1 MIYRES
7 GDLEAYFS
15 VLDKGLEAAPDELS
29 LLYSSA
35 MAAEQ
40 VGRLD
45 ILETRLRRLI
55 ELQPDNAQAYNALGY
70 TLADKTDR
78 FDEAKALLVRALE
91 LSPDDPVYIDSMG
104 WVEFKLKD
112 YEKSITLLQRAY
124 ELERHPEIAAHL
136 GEALWA
142 QGREV
147 EAKSVWTSALDQFP
161 DNDVLL
167 ETVERYEMD

>member
-1 MIYRES
+1 M
-7 GDLEAYFS
+7 
-15 VLDKGLEAAPDELS
+15 
-29 LLYSSA
+29 
-35 MAAEQ
+35 
-40 VGRLD
+40 
-45 ILETRLRRLI
+45 
-55 ELQPDNAQAYNALGY
+55 
-70 TLADKTDR
+70 
-78 FDEAKALLVRALE
+78 VRALE